1 MTERLD
7 RIEAIQETSTA
18 YISELAA
25 QQETSTNHIT
35 DLITI
40 SRKVML
46 AVENLSETYESLRRE
61 VRENTRRFE
70 VLRQE
75 AIADRQALEK
85 RIETERQNMESKFNA
100 LMLEIQSTN
109 QRVLALEQS
118 GQPAQSG
125 QQTEVQK
132 GDRTSE

>member
-70 VLRQE
+70 VLRRE
-75 AIADRQALEK
+75 AIADRRALED
-85 RIETERQNMESKFNA
+85 RLEAERRHTELRFNA
-100 LMLEIQSTN
+100 LLLEIQSAH
-109 QRVLALEQS
+109 QRVAAIEQS
-118 GQPAQSG
+118 GEQMPSGGQMEAQAG
-125 QQTEVQK
+125 EQTAE
-132 GDRTSE
+132 